1 MVEEIQTVPH
11 FMEQSAKKEKKR
23 EQEIVKL
30 LQNLTSK
37 QAKLTSKNLLTCEL

>member
-11 FMEQSAKKEKKR
+11 FMEQNAKKEKKK

-30 LQNLTSK
+30 LQNRQQTH
-37 QAKLTSKNLLTCEL
+37 KLTSKNLLTCEL